1 MIYRNFMLTNSPH
14 IASLRYSKIK
24 RRISEGEKFVELI
37 ASIVNLI
44 YCQDENELFF
54 FKNMITKQEFFNNFF
69 VKNLNLCINVQN
81 IIIL

>member
-1 MIYRNFMLTNSPH
+1 M
-14 IASLRYSKIK
+14 
-24 RRISEGEKFVELI
+24 ELI